1 MKITTKSAASEEKKA
16 HNYLKQS
23 SRRMSHQ
30 WELSIDWFRT
40 TGAVDGRLGAVY
52 GTECRRRHRDDRLRH
67 RVPYTAPRRPSTAS
81 SAVHGTETT
90 VYGTRCRLRHLV

>member
-1 MKITTKSAASEEKKA
+1 
-16 HNYLKQS
+16 
-23 SRRMSHQ
+23 MSHK

-67 RVPYTAPRRPSTAS
+67 RVPYTAPRRPSTALD
-81 SAVHGTETT
+81 A
-90 VYGTRCRLRHLV
+90 VYGTRVPYTAPSMNAAIQTDTRLFAFFGAKWPHSY